1 MKLIPREMD
10 KLMLHQVGY
19 LAQMRLARGVQ
30 LNHSEACALIASQ
43 ALELMRDGK
52 HSVSEVMDIGRQ
64 LLGRRQVR
72 PAVLA
77 TLHEVQVEGTFAES
91 TFLVTVHD
99 PICTDDGN
107 LELALYGSYL
117 PIPSLDIF
125 PPATEIDKHS
135 LPGSTVIRTEKIT
148 LVPDRERVALV
159 VTNNGDRPIQVG
171 SHYHFVE
178 TNDHLCFDRGVAY
191 GRRLDIAAG
200 TAVRFEPGES
210 KTVTMVDIG
219 GEQVITGGNNIATGK
234 VDRSKA
240 AQIVEKCKK
249 LGFQHRD
256 QPPLPAPKPFALER
270 STYVDMYG
278 PTVGDKIRLG
288 DTDLFIEIE
297 KDYTVYGDECKF
309 GGGKVL
315 REGMGQ
321 NTGVS
326 DDDCLDLVITNAII
340 VDYTGIIKAD
350 IGIKGDRIVGIGKA
364 GNPDVMD
371 GVTPGMIVGAS
382 TEALAGEGHIFTAG
396 GIDTH
401 VHFICPQLCAEALGT
416 GITTMIGGG
425 TGPNTGTNATTCTP
439 GAYNIKFM
447 LQATDSFPINIGFT
461 GKGNCSNTDAIREQV
476 RAGALGLKLHEDWG
490 STPAAIDACLTVCDE
505 FDVQAAIH
513 TDTLNESG
521 YVEASIKA
529 FNGRTIHT
537 YHSEGAGGGHAPDII
552 RVCGEPSVLP
562 SSTSPTRPYTNNTL
576 DEHVD
581 MLMVCHH
588 LDKRIPEDV
597 AFAESRIRAET
608 IAAEDVLTDIGAIS
622 IISSDSQAM
631 GRIGEV
637 ISRTWKTAHKM
648 KVQRG
653 HLPAP
658 NEKGKQ
664 ENDNF
669 RARRY
674 VAKYTINPALAHGCG
689 HLLGSIEAGK
699 YADLVMYSPAFFGT
713 KPEIV
718 IKGGVVAWANM
729 GDANASIPTTEP
741 IIGRE
746 MFGSFGLGIRALALV
761 SKDSVDSGV
770 VKGYNLNKTIE
781 AVKNCRSVK
790 KTDMKLNDALPKMR
804 VDPETYEVYA
814 DDVHMTCVPAT
825 ELPMAHNQFIF

>member
-1 MKLIPREMD
+1 MNLVPREMD

-19 LAQMRLARGVQ
+19 LAQMRLARGVK
-30 LNHSEACALIASQ
+30 LNHSEATGLIASQ

-64 LLGRRQVR
+64 FLGRRH
-72 PAVLA
+72 VLPSVMA
-77 TLHEVQVEGTFAES
+77 TLHEVQIEGTFSEG
-91 TFLVTVHD
+91 TFLVTIHD
-99 PICTDDGN
+99 PICSDDGN
-107 LELALYGSYL
+107 LELALYGSFL
-117 PIPSLDIF
+117 PIPSNDAF
-125 PPATEIDKHS
+125 PAAAPIDKHS
-135 LPGSTVIRTEKIT
+135 LPGSLVLCTEKIT
-148 LVPDRERVALV
+148 LVPDRERASLV

-178 TNDHLCFDRGVAY
+178 TNGSLCFDRGVAY

-200 TAVRFEPGES
+200 TAIRFEPGES
-210 KTVTMVDIG
+210 KTVTVVDIG
-219 GEQVITGGNNIATGK
+219 GDQVITGGNNIATGK
-234 VDRSKA
+234 VDRAKVPE
-240 AQIVEKCKK
+240 IIKKCQK
-249 LGFQHRD
+249 LGFQHKE
-256 QPPLPAPKPFALER
+256 QPDLPAPKPFALER

-278 PTVGDKIRLG
+278 PTVNDKVRLG
-288 DTDLFIEIE
+288 DSELFIQIE
-297 KDYTVYGDECKF
+297 KDFTVYGDECKF

-321 NTGVS
+321 NTKVL
-326 DDDCLDLVITNAII
+326 DKDCLDLVITNAII
-340 VDYTGIIKAD
+340 LDYTGIYKAD
-350 IGIKGDRIVGIGKA
+350 IGIKDCMIAGIGKA

-401 VHFICPQLCAEALGT
+401 VHFICPQLGNEALSS
-416 GITTMIGGG
+416 GITTLIGGG

-439 GAYNIKFM
+439 GANHIQFM
-447 LQATDSFPINIGFT
+447 LQSTDGMPINVGFT
-461 GKGNCSNTDAIREQV
+461 GKGNCSEPETLREQI

-490 STPAAIDACLTVCDE
+490 STPAAIDSCLTVCE
-505 FDVQAAIH
+505 EYDVQAAIH

-521 YVEASIKA
+521 YVEASIEA
-529 FNGRTIHT
+529 FKGRTIHT

-552 RVCGEPSVLP
+552 RVCGVASVLP

-608 IAAEDVLTDIGAIS
+608 IAAEDVLNDIGAVS

-637 ISRTWKTAHKM
+637 IARSWKTAHKM

-653 HLPAP
+653 HLAAP
-658 NEKGKQ
+658 EEKGKPD
-664 ENDNF
+664 NDNF
-669 RARRY
+669 RAKRY
-674 VAKYTINPALAHGCG
+674 VAKYTINPAIAHGCS
-689 HLLGSIEAGK
+689 HILGSIEVGK
-699 YADLVMYSPAFFGT
+699 YADLVMYKPAFFGT

-718 IKGGVVAWANM
+718 IKGGMIAWAVM

-741 IIGRE
+741 VVGRE
-746 MFGSFGLGIRALALV
+746 MYGSLGTGIRALALV
-761 SKDSVDSGV
+761 SKDSIETGII
-770 VKGYNLNKTIE
+770 KKYKLNKRAE
-781 AVKNCRSVK
+781 GVKNCRSIK
-790 KTDMKLNDALPKMR
+790 KTDMKLNDVLPKIR

-814 DDVHMTCVPAT
+814 DDVLMTCPPAT
-825 ELPMAHNQFIF
+825 ELPMAQNVFIF